1 MFLQVL
7 KYDWIIFPLPDYSHH
22 CVSFIFQLDSWVLCK
37 IYWESEIIENEDF
50 SDEEEEWLAHF
61 VSEEMLANWQAF
73 DNFDA
78 SS

>member
-1 MFLQVL
+1 MV
-7 KYDWIIFPLPDYSHH
+7 
-22 CVSFIFQLDSWVLCK
+22 
-37 IYWESEIIENEDF
+37 NEDF